1 MEIQFKN
8 TASPQTFHVLERHY
22 RPAQSNLRDR
32 PALLEVQRTST
43 MTKCLAQF
51 QKEADCGH
59 KLTDRPGLHASSISI
74 VQQAGPGSTP
84 NRSMLATPTLKRSAH
99 TSMGTHTYNHST
111 RESEELRL
119 PQV

>member
-1 MEIQFKN
+1 MGIQFKN

-22 RPAQSNLRDR
+22 RPAQSNTKR
-32 PALLEVQRTST
+32 QTST
-43 MTKCLAQF
+43 VRSAENIYDDQMFSSIPEGSRLWP
-51 QKEADCGH
+51 
-59 KLTDRPGLHASSISI
+59 KLTDRLGLHAASIST

-99 TSMGTHTYNHST
+99 TSVGTHTYNQST
-111 RESEELRL
+111 RESEELGL